1 VDESELQQ
9 TALSVAIR
17 LAEGAPS
24 AIQWTKYSLNNWLRS
39 AGPFFDASLALE
51 MLGFSGPEPVEGL
64 ASFRDKR
71 SPAFSRK
78 SPY

>member
-1 VDESELQQ
+1 
-9 TALSVAIR
+9 
-17 LAEGAPS
+17 
-24 AIQWTKYSLNNWLRS
+24 
-39 AGPFFDASLALE
+39 